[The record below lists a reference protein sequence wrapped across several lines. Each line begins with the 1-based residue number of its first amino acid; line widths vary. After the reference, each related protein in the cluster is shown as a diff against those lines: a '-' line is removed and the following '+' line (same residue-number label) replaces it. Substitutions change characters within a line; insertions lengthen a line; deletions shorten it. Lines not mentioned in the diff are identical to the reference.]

1 MVRSCLKP
9 ADGRVMQNCLR
20 FVWGRKAVRLAFERS
35 QETKKYGKA
44 KRVPKCKQSNFCAVT
59 VCELK

>member
-20 FVWGRKAVRLAFERS
+20 FAWGRKAVRLAFEKS
-35 QETKKYGKA
+35 QETKKIRQSKA
-44 KRVPKCKQSNFCAVT
+44 RAKM
-59 VCELK
+59 